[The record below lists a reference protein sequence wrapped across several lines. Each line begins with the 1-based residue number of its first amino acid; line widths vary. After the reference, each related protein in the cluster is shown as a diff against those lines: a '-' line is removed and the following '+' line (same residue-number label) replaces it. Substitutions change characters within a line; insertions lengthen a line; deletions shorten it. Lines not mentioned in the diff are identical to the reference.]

1 MQGDMDNKFTKTDD
15 LKIGFDQEKKRMNL
29 IKQFLNQYKNGLSK

>member
-15 LKIGFDQEKKRMNL
+15 LKSSFDQEKKRMSL

>member
-1 MQGDMDNKFTKTDD
+1 MQGDMDSKFTKTDD
-15 LKIGFDQEKKRMNL
+15 LKSSFDQEKKRMSL